1 MDRETIVSYLA
12 QVKGLEI
19 LCLKMRKS
27 WGAECIINNKYIDA
41 VKSLQDLYNL
51 NIIPTT
57 HRNASSVCYLLDL
70 MTTSTCSLEEA
81 LYSLDNKRRID
92 EMIDRL
98 QLIIDDLDK
107 STDN

>member
-12 QVKGLEI
+12 QVWDLEI

-27 WGAECIINNKYIDA
+27 WGEECITKDKYIDA
-41 VKSLQDLYNL
+41 VKILHDLYNL
-51 NIIPTT
+51 NIIPTAYRT
-57 HRNASSVCYLLDL
+57 ATSVCYLLDL
-70 MTTSTCSLEEA
+70 MKTSTYSLEEA

-98 QLIIDDLDK
+98 Q
-107 STDN
+107 